1 MLFVNREKELDVLE
15 KTLNAARKG
24 FPQKVLIYGIRRVGK
39 TKLIDTFIGNKIGF
53 RVDCAAISHGSEFF
67 RAVYS
72 NLLQLK
78 GYDISFE
85 LKELDSDLL
94 RSYYPY
100 FKSPLDDSLEM
111 LKQAFDLIR
120 KISREFEYLII
131 ALDEFHGLV
140 ENISL
145 YSMPESAELAREK
158 ILWTIRDE
166 LQRSSENILWILS
179 TSAGFLVEEYSK
191 ADKAFLELLKKMKIP
206 PLSKE
211 HSMELTEKIFSKYDL
226 QYDKSILEYIATLSG
241 GVPAIIEKICFILIG
256 KEKVTKDLVIKK
268 VETALEQGRFD
279 EFFYSYINFIVD
291 YMRWS
296 RPTLIKILRCIAEG
310 YKRTKDISKFS
321 KIKPSTLAN
330 ILSDLRKK
338 KIITRDNELTYPLF
352 KQWLLARPLPPLGAP
367 RKDLLMYSLGI
378 TLESF
383 VREVF
388 SKIDKKITL
397 EDGDKYFFGTAKKIT
412 INPIKKSSGGGDL
425 DLIAE
430 EITGR
435 IIIAEIKSG
444 KISEKDIKKFV
455 EKCKKISQNKLMLV
469 ITGRGALPS
478 AIAESVRNNVIM
490 LSLDGLNLIAKK
502 VGMPKIRL

>member
-1 MLFVNREKELDVLE
+1 MLFVNREKELDILE

-39 TKLIDTFIGNKIGF
+39 TKLIDTFIRNKIGF

-100 FKSPLDDSLEM
+100 FNSPLDDSLEM

-120 KISREFEYLII
+120 KISHEFEYLII

-191 ADKAFLELLKKMKIP
+191 ADKAFLELLKKMKIS

-211 HSMELTEKIFSKYDL
+211 HSMELTEKIFSKKL
-226 QYDKSILEYIATLSG
+226 TKINSG
-241 GVPAIIEKICFILIG
+241 
-256 KEKVTKDLVIKK
+256 TK
-268 VETALEQGRFD
+268 
-279 EFFYSYINFIVD
+279 
-291 YMRWS
+291 
-296 RPTLIKILRCIAEG
+296 
-310 YKRTKDISKFS
+310 
-321 KIKPSTLAN
+321 
-330 ILSDLRKK
+330 
-338 KIITRDNELTYPLF
+338 
-352 KQWLLARPLPPLGAP
+352 
-367 RKDLLMYSLGI
+367 
-378 TLESF
+378 
-383 VREVF
+383 
-388 SKIDKKITL
+388 
-397 EDGDKYFFGTAKKIT
+397 
-412 INPIKKSSGGGDL
+412 
-425 DLIAE
+425 
-430 EITGR
+430 
-435 IIIAEIKSG
+435 
-444 KISEKDIKKFV
+444 
-455 EKCKKISQNKLMLV
+455 KL
-469 ITGRGALPS
+469 
-478 AIAESVRNNVIM
+478 
-490 LSLDGLNLIAKK
+490 K
-502 VGMPKIRL
+502 